1 MPERTNKAGMSGVC
15 HASTDGRPASSMPV
29 YATTTTPISTPR
41 TPPGTA
47 NFSRRS
53 HISSIFAHANTAESA
68 HATASDH
75 APTAIVEGV
84 EAANRK
90 NARSIRP
97 RSASKH
103 TTESPSTIAHA
114 AHARAKNSAGKS
126 QRRAARRGEFSTSS
140 NESTASAP
148 PPVLPRNRYATMS
161 ESNMPMRFPSPL
173 ANDVTLPHVA
183 TLSQFVASSIAGV
196 PLRKRCSK
204 KSPECPARSRC
215 ISDKC
220 TATAKKPALSSRL
233 FVSDPRCMKSLR
245 TTDSQPTRWQQPWC
259 WWQMEQLPSSRRC
272 ERECS
277 RTQRPRCCA
286 TR

>member
-1 MPERTNKAGMSGVC
+1 
-15 HASTDGRPASSMPV
+15 MPV

-47 NFSRRS
+47 SFSRRS
-53 HISSIFAHANTAESA
+53 HISSIFAHANAVESA
-68 HATASDH
+68 HAAASDH
-75 APTAIVEGV
+75 APTAIAEGV

-126 QRRAARRGEFSTSS
+126 QRRAARRGEFSASS

-204 KSPECPARSRC
+204 RAPNARRVRDAFRTSARQPQ
-215 ISDKC
+215 
-220 TATAKKPALSSRL
+220 KKPTLSSRL

-245 TTDSQPTRWQQPWC
+245 ATDSQPTRWQQP
-259 WWQMEQLPSSRRC
+259 
-272 ERECS
+272 
-277 RTQRPRCCA
+277 
-286 TR
+286 

>member
-53 HISSIFAHANTAESA
+53 HISSIFAHANTVESA

-75 APTAIVEGV
+75 APTAIAEGV

-126 QRRAARRGEFSTSS
+126 QRRAARRGEFSASS

-183 TLSQFVASSIAGV
+183 ALSQFVASSIAGV

-204 KSPECPARSRC
+204 RAPNARRVRDAFRTSARHR
-215 ISDKC
+215 
-220 TATAKKPALSSRL
+220 KKA
-233 FVSDPRCMKSLR
+233 DPFESAFR
-245 TTDSQPTRWQQPWC
+245 
-259 WWQMEQLPSSRRC
+259 
-272 ERECS
+272 
-277 RTQRPRCCA
+277 
-286 TR
+286 